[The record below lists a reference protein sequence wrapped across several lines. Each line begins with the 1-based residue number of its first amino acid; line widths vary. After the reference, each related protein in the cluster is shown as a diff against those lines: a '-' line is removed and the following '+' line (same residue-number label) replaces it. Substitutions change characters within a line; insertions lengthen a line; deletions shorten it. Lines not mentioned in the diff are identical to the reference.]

1 MHILTKIMTTFSVA
15 ALLVALLWRPSVN
28 YQLLLQFVV
37 CVGAIAVVLQAGRA
51 HKQLWAAAFVA
62 IALLLNPAVPI
73 PLSRNMSQWVNVVCL
88 ATFVV
93 SLAALKTNPM
103 LSISSITD
111 RTPGSEAL

>member
-1 MHILTKIMTTFSVA
+1 MHILTKIMTSVSVA
-15 ALLVALLWRPSVN
+15 GLLLAVLWHPSAN

-62 IALLLNPAVPI
+62 IAVLLNPAVPI
-73 PLSRNMSQWVNVVCL
+73 PLSRNMALWVNVVCL

-93 SLAALKTNPM
+93 SWAALRTNPM